1 MSLQNLER
9 NEITENE
16 VKLKA
21 IIITSRYETVEE
33 LVKNISAEPGVT
45 SISFEHQKQIETD
58 SADTESEDN

>member
-1 MSLQNLER
+1 MYMNKTIEELHELLKNG
-9 NEITENE
+9 E
-16 VKLKA
+16 V
-21 IIITSRYETVEE
+21 TVEE